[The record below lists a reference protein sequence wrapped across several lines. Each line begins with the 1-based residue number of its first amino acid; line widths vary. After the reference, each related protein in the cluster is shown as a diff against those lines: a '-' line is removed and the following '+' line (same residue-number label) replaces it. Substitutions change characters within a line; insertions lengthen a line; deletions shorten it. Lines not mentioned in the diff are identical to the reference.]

1 MVDMQVLSDF
11 TNVMLAAL
19 GFESGLHPVQHYAP
33 IRSMNDIWS
42 CPLDVLILKVAFE
55 VFHQWRSL

>member
-19 GFESGLHPVQHYAP
+19 GFESGLHLVQHCIP
-33 IRSMNDIWS
+33 IR
-42 CPLDVLILKVAFE
+42 L
-55 VFHQWRSL
+55 WRMPQASSPS

>member
-1 MVDMQVLSDF
+1 
-11 TNVMLAAL
+11 MLAAL